1 MAFTSICIAMI
12 LKYAVTK
19 EDYIEYYTYVSWDAP
34 EQRKK
39 KINYYLRQV
48 IINGGLIALI
58 FYTGVFSFHFWYM
71 YLYLGVLLLT
81 TVVQILS
88 ARNSVSKQA
97 EKITS
102 DANNASIFS
111 EKTIEIDDS
120 GILLKDEFTESK
132 YCWEAFIKKQ
142 ENNNYYF
149 LFPSSVEAIIIPK
162 RIFKLAE
169 EKNRFEKLLTQHLSL
184 DAEVGHLVKD

>member
-1 MAFTSICIAMI
+1 MI

-34 EQRKK
+34 EQKKK

-48 IINGGLIALI
+48 LINGGLIALI

-71 YLYLGVLLLT
+71 YIYLGILLLT
-81 TVVQILS
+81 TAIQIFS
-88 ARNSVSKQA
+88 ARNNISKQA
-97 EKITS
+97 EKVTG
-102 DANNASIFS
+102 DVNNASIFS
-111 EKTIEIDDS
+111 EKIMEIDDS
-120 GILLKDEFTESK
+120 GILLKDALTESRFR
-132 YCWEAFIKKQ
+132 WEAFIKKQ

-149 LFPSSVEAIIIPK
+149 LFTSSIEAIIIPK
-162 RIFKLAE
+162 RIFKLSE
-169 EKNRFEKLLTQHLSL
+169 EKSKFEKLLIQHLSL